1 MHTDSTLTSAADA
14 EQRVWSYESWRA
26 KLVATPRLRALYERE
41 AAKKEL
47 WLRLVETRMDAGL
60 TVAQMATI
68 LRVTRSKAAQI
79 DRRGYDVSRVATL
92 RRYVLALTQ
101 ATQALNPRYLPR
113 MSARR

>member
-14 EQRVWSYESWRA
+14 EQGVWSYESWRA